1 MELRA
6 KGVIGLDEGGH
17 AVLELKSSHEADEIR
32 SHVGEEVDLVIVT
45 KEDETAPKAT
55 QPYWNVEDQQ

>member
-6 KGVIGLDEGGH
+6 KGVIGVGQGGH
-17 AVLELKSSHEADEIR
+17 AVLELKSSAEADQIR
-32 SHVGEEVDLVIVT
+32 SHIGEEVDLVIVT
-45 KEDETAPKAT
+45 KEDPAASKAT

>member
-6 KGVIGLDEGGH
+6 KGVIGLDQGGH
-17 AVLELKSSHEADEIR
+17 AVLELKSSNEADQIR
-32 SHVGEEVDLVIVT
+32 AHVGEEVDLIIVT
-45 KEDETAPKAT
+45 KEDVAVPKVT